1 MNYWQE
7 DAWCTLQTET
17 DEVLDVNLWTD
28 DNTGKQY
35 ITFYPTLS
43 NDVSKANKVVAHYRV
58 IKEE

>member
-1 MNYWQE
+1 MIYWQE

-35 ITFYPTLS
+35 ITFYPTL
-43 NDVSKANKVVAHYRV
+43 RM
-58 IKEE
+58 

>member
-1 MNYWQE
+1 MKYWQK

-58 IKEE
+58 IKED